1 MAAPSREKERGAERW
16 SSSVDML
23 TSRGGCVKESCFG
36 ELETKESYIKIV
48 HRKYKIPS
56 LFLDSTGFISFT

>member
-36 ELETKESYIKIV
+36 ELETKEAYIKIV
-48 HRKYKIPS
+48 HR
-56 LFLDSTGFISFT
+56 